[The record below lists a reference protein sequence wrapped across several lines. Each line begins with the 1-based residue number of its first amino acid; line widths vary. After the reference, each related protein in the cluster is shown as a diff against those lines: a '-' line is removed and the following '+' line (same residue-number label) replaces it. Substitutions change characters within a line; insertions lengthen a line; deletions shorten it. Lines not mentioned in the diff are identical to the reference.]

1 MSDDNFMNKKTL
13 EFNFFDTNRQRQ
25 VPVICYLH
33 EKSSGKIPVVLFG
46 PGYCSQQ
53 EIIEQKYLPVY
64 KNYTYLADYFTNR
77 NYAFIS
83 IAHDVLGDN
92 DGLESIDPTANQ
104 HEARKHLY
112 IRGVENM
119 LFVIEEMKKQNLDL
133 DFKKFIV
140 SGHSNGGDIS
150 KYFANLYSDKI
161 IKMIL
166 FEARRCRF
174 EVTNF
179 IELLIFEADDTS
191 TDLGVM
197 PLENKEDNHKR
208 SNLDWT
214 IIKPKGALHSS
225 YMDDYITDEIKQR
238 VYKALDYFL

>member
-1 MSDDNFMNKKTL
+1 MNKKSL
-13 EFNFFDTNRQRQ
+13 EFNFFDSARQRQ
-25 VPVICYLH
+25 VPVICYLP
-33 EKSSGKIPVVLFG
+33 ETMTDKIPVVLFG

-64 KNYTYLADYFTNR
+64 KDYTYLADYFTNR

-83 IAHDVLGDN
+83 IAHDILGDN
-92 DGLESIDPTANQ
+92 DGLESIDPKANQ

-119 LFVIEEMKKQNLDL
+119 LFVIEEMKKQNLNL
-133 DFKKFIV
+133 DFEKFIV

-150 KYFANLYSDKI
+150 KYFANLYSDRI
-161 IKMIL
+161 TQMIL

-174 EVTNF
+174 EITSF
-179 IELLIFEADDTS
+179 IKLLMFEANDSS

-208 SNLDWT
+208 SNLEWT
-214 IIKPKGALHSS
+214 IIKPKDALHTS

>member
-1 MSDDNFMNKKTL
+1 MNGKVL
-13 EFNFFDTNRQRQ
+13 EFNFFDSKRERQ
-25 VPVICYLH
+25 VSVICYLP
-33 EKSSGKIPVVLFG
+33 KKMTDKIPVVLFG

-64 KNYTYLADYFTNR
+64 KDYTYLADYFTTK

-92 DGLESIDPTANQ
+92 DGLESIDSNANQ

-119 LFVIEEMKKQNLDL
+119 LFVIEEMKKQNLNL
-133 DFKKFIV
+133 DFEKFIV

-150 KYFANLYSDKI
+150 KYFANLYSNRI
-161 IKMIL
+161 TQMIL

-174 EVTNF
+174 EITSF
-179 IELLIFEADDTS
+179 TKLLMFEADDTS

-197 PLENKEDNHKR
+197 PIENKEDNYKR

-214 IIKPKGALHSS
+214 IIKTQNALHTS